1 MDLLENYVLE
11 LYGCRDISLAAAR
24 LDKFNKSNDNDLRS
38 LPPSKD
44 ALRQHVLRA
53 CYQAGYLWRQSIGEL
68 HIPDLKDWGLEQES
82 VGAFF
87 NPVLTTEKSPVT
99 ITEFIKT
106 CSCKTGKCKILRAIA
121 VMRLPRQRKD
131 TANTSQPQ
139 QLHDLYLVH
148 PTRALRQWPRKAL
161 RCG

>member
-106 CSCKTGKCKILRAIA
+106 CSCKTDKCKICSCATAKLQCLSMCGCSRAC
-121 VMRLPRQRKD
+121 QE
-131 TANTSQPQ
+131 
-139 QLHDLYLVH
+139 
-148 PTRALRQWPRKAL
+148 
-161 RCG
+161 